1 MPKYEKGGALK
12 SVPSE
17 AKGLAKLPTSVRNKM
32 GYMKHGGKVKGKKI
46 KMSKE
51 EFRLKQR
58 EAFMRNEIKENS
70 LNPDSKKRADAKTQ
84 NQLDRAM
91 RANQIK
97 KTKAMYGA
105 KMKKAM
111 YGAKMKKK
119 K

>member
-1 MPKYEKGGALK
+1 
-12 SVPSE
+12 
-17 AKGLAKLPTSVRNKM
+17 
-32 GYMKHGGKVKGKKI
+32 
-46 KMSKE
+46 
-51 EFRLKQR
+51 
-58 EAFMRNEIKENS
+58 MRNEIKENS